1 MSIVMKRLITILGA
15 LFLGTSM
22 LFAQNYA
29 KTAKKAAKNYVK
41 EGWIVAPGHLPL
53 EKQLEKSYKIQDET
67 DDMGY
72 PKYIIGEAMSV
83 GENYDAAKL
92 QAQELAKLALAGQL
106 QSEIVA
112 LVDNTVSNDQLPKDQ
127 AVSVTKTV
135 MGSKNLIAQKIGRVI
150 TVVECYR
157 EMPGKNK
164 QVRVIIAYNMDM
176 ALEVAKGAVREEL
189 MRQGDEL
196 HKRIDEML
204 KK

>member
-1 MSIVMKRLITILGA
+1 MSIVMKRLTTILGA
-15 LFLGTSM
+15 LILGTSM

-29 KTAKKAAKNYVK
+29 KVAKKAAKNYVK
-41 EGWIVAPGHLPL
+41 EGWLVAPGHLPL
-53 EKQLEKSYKIQDET
+53 EQQLEKSYKMQDET

-112 LVDNTVSNDQLPKDQ
+112 LVDNTVSNEQLPKEQ
-127 AVSVTKTV
+127 AASVTQTV
-135 MGSKNLIAQKIGRVI
+135 MSSKNMIAQKIGRVI
-150 TVVECYR
+150 TIVECYR

-176 ALEVAKGAVREEL
+176 ALDVAKGAVREEL
-189 MRQGDEL
+189 LKKGDEL